1 MNGGAPRPAWRD
13 IDGVLLL
20 DKPVGVS
27 SNAALQDARRLFR
40 ARKAGHTGSLDPLA
54 SGLLPLCFG
63 QATKTAAFLLDAD
76 KEYLAR
82 LALGSR
88 TASGDREGD
97 VIEHQS
103 VPTLTAERIE
113 HALASLR
120 GERWQVPPMHSAL
133 KFQGERLY
141 ALARRGAT
149 VERAARPIHIHA
161 LSVEATGADEAGPWL
176 DFRVRCSKGTY
187 VRSLGETLAS
197 ALGTVGHLSALR
209 RTALGPFT
217 KVPLRSLGELASLAR
232 DDGALLA
239 ALLPVDAALPDWPCV
254 ALDTEAMAGLRHGR
268 SLAEA
273 RFGAG
278 TRVRLLFE
286 GRCVALAEVDADARF
301 LVPLRLLMPGA

>member
-82 LALGSR
+82 LVLGSR
-88 TASGDREGD
+88 TASGDREGE
-97 VIEHQS
+97 VIERRP
-103 VPTLTAERIE
+103 VPTLTAGRIE
-113 HALASLR
+113 QALASLR
-120 GERWQVPPMHSAL
+120 GEGWQVPPMHSAL
-133 KFQGERLY
+133 KHQGERLY
-141 ALARRGAT
+141 ALARRGDT
-149 VERAARPIHIHA
+149 VARAARPIHVHA
-161 LSVEATGADEAGPWL
+161 LSVAATGADATGPWL
-176 DFRVRCSKGTY
+176 DLRVRCSKGTY
-187 VRSLGETLAS
+187 VRSLGETLAA
-197 ALGTVGHLSALR
+197 ALGTVGHLAALR

-217 KVPLRSLGELASLAR
+217 QAALRSPGELASLAR

-239 ALLPVDAALPDWPCV
+239 VLLPVDAALPDWPCV
-254 ALDTEAMAGLRHGR
+254 ALDSEAMAALRHGR

-273 RFGAG
+273 RFAAG
-278 TRVRLLFE
+278 THVRLYSE
-286 GRCVALAEVDADARF
+286 GRCVALAQVDVQAHL